1 MNFPYK
7 PTYISNIV
15 FEAVIQTLHI
25 TVREFCRQ
33 TIDNDAPILSQY
45 KSQSE
50 RKSER
55 FLVCVIHKMF
65 KPKSQLVKL
74 TLHVLSS
81 LSLLG
86 IKKINNDLKI

>member
-50 RKSER
+50 RNR